1 MRKLLALCLLV
12 LLAVGVSA
20 ECHGG
25 KGRIA
30 FVHMRFEDGELVL
43 DGVKVVE
50 GDMKQPRRLN
60 LPEGHLYFEVL
71 DISGKRLFEG
81 TVPDPLKRRF
91 EYFDEDG
98 TIHSKTV
105 EVESAFFSVRI
116 PFDSGARTLKFYRIE
131 AAGSEKAKL
140 TKASEAFGSVTIELK
155 EVDHE

>member
-1 MRKLLALCLLV
+1 MRKLLTLCLLV
-12 LLAVGVSA
+12 LLVVGISA
-20 ECHGG
+20 ECYGG
-25 KGRIA
+25 NGRIA

-50 GDMKQPRRLN
+50 GDMKRSRRLN

-81 TVPDPLKRRF
+81 TVPDPLKRRL

-116 PFDSGARTLKFYRIE
+116 PFDTAAHAIKFYRIE
-131 AAGSEKAKL
+131 VAGSEKAKL
-140 TKASEAFGSVTIELK
+140 MKASEAFGSVTIELK
-155 EVDHE
+155 EVEHE